1 MSRIAEEKFFSQTNV
16 IEKNIS
22 NDNKHCL
29 KYNLESYQAVRYSE
43 RRKKP

>member
-22 NDNKHCL
+22 NDNKH
-29 KYNLESYQAVRYSE
+29 
-43 RRKKP
+43 